1 MTYLGRSYGFKFF
14 KGCAPQILFGP
25 FLNTLFHMF
34 LAIVACGIY
43 TFKQTSTVT
52 PMFLVS

>member
-25 FLNTLFHMF
+25 FLNTLSHMF
-34 LAIVACGIY
+34 LAIVAWGIC
-43 TFKQTSTVT
+43 TFKQTSAVT
-52 PMFLVS
+52 SMFLVS